1 MNFKTI
7 TVGLT
12 TAIDSYTNDQLVIS
26 KQAKAMGHP
35 ARIAI
40 LKMLAKGSFTCND
53 IVASLPLAQS
63 TISQHL
69 KELKNAELV
78 SAKEMPPKTLY
89 SLNTDNYRRF
99 KHTLENII

>member
-1 MNFKTI
+1 M
-7 TVGLT
+7 GLT
-12 TAIDSYTNDQLVIS
+12 AAINKYTSDQIAVS

-40 LKMLAKGSFTCND
+40 LKMLADDSCTCND

-69 KELKNAELV
+69 KELKNAKLV
-78 SAKEMPPKTLY
+78 NAKEIPPKTFY
-89 SLNTDNYRRF
+89 SLNKDNYIRF
-99 KHTLENII
+99 KRTLENII